1 MPNHH
6 HTLYYCFSQRRS
18 LNREELNST
27 QSGNAVVVI
36 LTRLLDDPNVEIRTK
51 VIEGMCKL
59 LMIRSVVSGKLLS
72 RLFLTWYN
80 PVTEDDSKLRHI
92 LGTFFP
98 LYASMSRANQD
109 CIEEAL
115 LPTLRTLMNAPPTS
129 PLIRVDIEDVGL
141 FIIQGIAKPL
151 QDLRSNFF

>member
-1 MPNHH
+1 M
-6 HTLYYCFSQRRS
+6 
-18 LNREELNST
+18 
-27 QSGNAVVVI
+27 
-36 LTRLLDDPNVEIRTK
+36 
-51 VIEGMCKL
+51 
-59 LMIRSVVSGKLLS
+59 
-72 RLFLTWYN
+72 
-80 PVTEDDSKLRHI
+80 TEDDSKLRHI

-141 FIIQGIAKPL
+141 FIIQLTREDFL
-151 QDLRSNFF
+151 QTRDIEGTSVHDSMAFTLCNQG